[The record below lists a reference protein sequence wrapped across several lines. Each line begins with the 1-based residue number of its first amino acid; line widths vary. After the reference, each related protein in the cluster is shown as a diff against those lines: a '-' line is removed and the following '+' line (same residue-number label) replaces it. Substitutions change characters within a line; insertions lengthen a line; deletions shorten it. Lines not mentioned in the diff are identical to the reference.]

1 MANQRV
7 LRRVLLLIEAPT
19 AFTLKL
25 IRGVTSYSQS
35 HGHWMMTLREGRSS
49 DLLPLLDDL
58 SSYDGVIAR
67 IECGDIHQRIKASSL
82 PFVNVS
88 GTNFDPQVP
97 WVTINHESVVRLV
110 VQEFRNNGHTHFA
123 FFGPVRRAW
132 SCQRENCFQKLIA
145 EKDLA
150 YCGTFLTHPE
160 KAGDE
165 AELQRIQDW
174 ITSLPHPVAI
184 MSANDVCGNLLLR
197 CCHAAGLSVPN
208 QVAVIGVNND
218 ELLCELSYPTLTSV
232 STNTEKIGYESA
244 EILSQLMSG
253 KNGSSKP
260 VRVEP
265 LGIESRRST
274 NSAAGAD
281 PFVGLAFR
289 FIQQHACDGINVE
302 DVLKLVPMS
311 RTALETAFR
320 EFIGRSPHHEI
331 TRIRMERARRMLA
344 ESELPIADVARRC
357 GYSTVD
363 YFSAAFKR
371 KEGVSPSDFRRMKM

>member
-1 MANQRV
+1 MTSQK
-7 LRRVLLLIEAPT
+7 LPRRVLLLIEAPT

-35 HGHWMMTLREGRSS
+35 HGHWLMTLREGRST
-49 DLLPLLDDL
+49 DLLPRLDNVA
-58 SSYDGVIAR
+58 SYDGVIAR
-67 IECGDIHQRIKASSL
+67 IECGEIHQHLQATGL

-88 GTNFDPQVP
+88 GTNFDQQVP
-97 WVTINHESVVRLV
+97 WVTVNHESVVRLV

-132 SCQRENCFQKLIA
+132 SCQRETCFQKLVA
-145 EKDLA
+145 DKGLTF
-150 YCGTFLTHPE
+150 CGTFLTHPE
-160 KAGDE
+160 KSQDE
-165 AELQRIQDW
+165 AEKRRVGDW
-174 ITSLPHPVAI
+174 LKSLPLPVAI
-184 MSANDVCGNLLLR
+184 MAANDVCGNKLLQ
-197 CCHAAGLSVPN
+197 CCHAEGFSVPD
-208 QVAVIGVNND
+208 QLAVIGVNND
-218 ELLCELSYPTLTSV
+218 ELICELSYPTLTSV

-244 EILSQLMSG
+244 EILNQLMSG
-253 KNGSSKP
+253 KKVSDKP

-274 NSAAGAD
+274 DNTAGAD

-320 EFIGRSPHHEI
+320 RFIGRSPHHEI
-331 TRIRMERARRMLA
+331 ARIRLERARRMLA

-371 KEGVSPSDFRRMKM
+371 TEGVSPSEFRRMEP

>member
-1 MANQRV
+1 MANQK
-7 LRRVLLLIEAPT
+7 LPRRVLLLIEAPT
-19 AFTLKL
+19 AFTMKL

-35 HGHWMMTLREGRSS
+35 HGHWLMTLREGCSS
-49 DLLPLLDDL
+49 QLLPFLDDM

-67 IECGDIHQRIKASSL
+67 IECSEVHQRIKAATL

-88 GTNFDPQVP
+88 GTNFDQQVP
-97 WVTINHESVVRLV
+97 WVTVNHESVARLV
-110 VQEFRNNGHTHFA
+110 VQEFRNNGHTDFA

-132 SCQRENCFQKLIA
+132 SCQRETCFQKLVSD
-145 EKDLA
+145 KGLNF
-150 YCGTFLTHPE
+150 CGTFLTHPE
-160 KAGDE
+160 KSQEE
-165 AELQRIQDW
+165 AEIRRISDW
-174 ITSLPHPVAI
+174 LKGLPIPTAVMA
-184 MSANDVCGNLLLR
+184 ANDVCGNQLLK
-197 CCHAAGLSVPN
+197 CCHAKGLSVPD
-208 QVAVIGVNND
+208 QLAVIGVNND

-244 EILSQLMSG
+244 ELLNQMMSG
-253 KNGSSKP
+253 KVVPPQSI
-260 VRVEP
+260 RVEP

-274 NSAAGAD
+274 NTTAGAD

-320 EFIGRSPHHEI
+320 QFIGRSPHHEI
-331 TRIRMERARRMLA
+331 ARIRMERARRMLA

-371 KEGVSPSDFRRMKM
+371 KEGVSPSEFRRMKL